1 MLTPRTFT
9 ILALVLSGCAGR
21 RADGDPGFEER
32 LLATI
37 PEDAWVVVPV
47 DFSANGRRAAWVMQR
62 GGTSRA
68 VCGAWMGK
76 PYGVVC

>member
-1 MLTPRTFT
+1 MARGVTA
-9 ILALVLSGCAGR
+9 ALIAATLGCAGGPV
-21 RADGDPGFEER
+21 DGGPEFQER

-37 PEDAWVVVPV
+37 PGDARVFVPV
-47 DFSANGRRAAWVMQR
+47 DFSADGRRAAWVIQR

-68 VCGAWMGK
+68 MCGDWMGK